1 MKTVVVIGAGISGI
15 SLAIKLEKYGIP
27 YVIYESSPN
36 IGGIWNEKNGKV
48 NLFSK
53 VQSFSSSYKMED
65 DISDY
70 TEFTPG
76 PQMMEKIRD
85 SAKKFKIDEK
95 IRYQHELIDFK
106 YLHEKKKVSFRI
118 KNLKENQVETLQ
130 TDALYIRTGT
140 LNIRNE
146 LTFQGEDKFP
156 GVIQYGTG
164 DNKDEIDFQDKEVV
178 IVGMGATAIENAANA
193 LEKGA
198 KKGSSHR

>member
-48 NLFSK
+48 NQFSK

-118 KNLKENQVETLQ
+118 KNLKSQL
-130 TDALYIRTGT
+130 
-140 LNIRNE
+140 
-146 LTFQGEDKFP
+146 
-156 GVIQYGTG
+156 
-164 DNKDEIDFQDKEVV
+164 KEY
-178 IVGMGATAIENAANA
+178 
-193 LEKGA
+193 LKL
-198 KKGSSHR
+198 KSSLL